1 MPITNDNPFDNL
13 YFDLIANIIHRGV
26 RKEDRTGTGTMSVF
40 GHQMRFDLTRGFPL
54 ITVKKTLWKP
64 IVHELLWFLKG
75 DTNVR
80 YLKENGVNIWDS
92 WVKEETAERR
102 DLTVEE
108 IRKKLEKDF
117 KTAVEVSAVNEAVE
131 IDPETKYL
139 TCEDGEGTVTTY
151 ITVRMPDEWFENHG
165 EGFHDVEL
173 DMYRQAHR
181 DVFGKEPVALVAGE
195 LGPVYGAQWRSW
207 PDVGVVENDSVDGL
221 VAKGY
226 EDLGPI
232 DSDIDGKGY
241 CHHSIVR
248 RTIDQIANVV
258 EMLKNNPD
266 SRRLIVSA
274 WNPAL
279 VDEMA
284 LPPCHALFQFYT
296 APLSFEER
304 KEIAASR
311 GLEFDLD
318 GETLVVESDISE
330 MMDQVD
336 IPKHRLSCQLYQR
349 SADVFLGV
357 PFNIA
362 SYSLLTLMIAQVVNM
377 VPGDFVWTGGDC
389 HIYSNHMSAVHETL
403 GQSHYYEPPTV
414 RINPKVK
421 DIFSFTY
428 EDFELVGYESNKFIG
443 APVAV

>member
-13 YFDLIANIIHRGV
+13 YLDLLATIIHRGV

-117 KTAVEVSAVNEAVE
+117 KTAVEVTAVNEAVE
-131 IDPETKYL
+131 IEPGSKYL
-139 TCEDGEGTVTTY
+139 TCEDGEGVVTTY
-151 ITVRMPDEWFENHG
+151 ITVRMPDEWFENYG

-173 DMYRQAHR
+173 DMYQQAHR
-181 DVFGKEPVALVAGE
+181 DVFGKEPTALVAGE

-207 PDVGVVENDSVDGL
+207 PDYDG
-221 VAKGY
+221 G
-226 EDLGPI
+226 
-232 DSDIDGKGY
+232 S
-241 CHHSIVR
+241 
-248 RTIDQIANVV
+248 IDQIAKLV

-266 SRRLIVSA
+266 SRRLLVSA

-284 LPPCHALFQFYT
+284 LPPCHAMFQFYT
-296 APLSFEER
+296 APLSHSDRQKWCEEN
-304 KEIAASR
+304 KPEECGYAVHD
-311 GLEFDLD
+311 LELQAKFFDDL
-318 GETLVVESDISE
+318 GA
-330 MMDQVD
+330 
-336 IPKHRLSCQLYQR
+336 PKHRLSCQLYQR
-349 SADVFLGV
+349 KLNCA
-357 PFNIA
+357 
-362 SYSLLTLMIAQVVNM
+362 
-377 VPGDFVWTGGDC
+377 FV
-389 HIYSNHMSAVHETL
+389 A
-403 GQSHYYEPPTV
+403 
-414 RINPKVK
+414 
-421 DIFSFTY
+421 
-428 EDFELVGYESNKFIG
+428 
-443 APVAV
+443 

>member
-1 MPITNDNPFDNL
+1 MKQYLELMKKVLDEGTPKN
-13 YFDLIANIIHRGV
+13 
-26 RKEDRTGTGTMSVF
+26 DRTGTGTMSVF

-75 DTNVR
+75 DTNIR

-139 TCEDGEGTVTTY
+139 TCEDGEGTLTTY
-151 ITVRMPDEWFENHG
+151 ITVRMPDEWFEDHG

-173 DMYRQAHR
+173 DMYQQAHR

-207 PDVGVVENDSVDGL
+207 PDVKVIDNDYVESLEGF
-221 VAKGY
+221 

-241 CHHSIVR
+241 CGHSVAR
-248 RTIDQIANVV
+248 RAIDQIAKVV

-266 SRRLIVSA
+266 SRRSVRS
-274 WNPAL
+274 
-279 VDEMA
+279 
-284 LPPCHALFQFYT
+284 
-296 APLSFEER
+296 R
-304 KEIAASR
+304 KGYSR
-311 GLEFDLD
+311 RGFFLEDW
-318 GETLVVESDISE
+318 
-330 MMDQVD
+330 
-336 IPKHRLSCQLYQR
+336 
-349 SADVFLGV
+349 
-357 PFNIA
+357 
-362 SYSLLTLMIAQVVNM
+362 LLTRRPSRVRRFESYIFRHT
-377 VPGDFVWTGGDC
+377 PIDS
-389 HIYSNHMSAVHETL
+389 I
-403 GQSHYYEPPTV
+403 PT
-414 RINPKVK
+414 
-421 DIFSFTY
+421 
-428 EDFELVGYESNKFIG
+428 
-443 APVAV
+443 